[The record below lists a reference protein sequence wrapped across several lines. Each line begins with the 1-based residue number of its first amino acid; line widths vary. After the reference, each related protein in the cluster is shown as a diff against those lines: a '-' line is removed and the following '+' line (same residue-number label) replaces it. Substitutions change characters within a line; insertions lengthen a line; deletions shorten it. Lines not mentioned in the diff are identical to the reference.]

1 LEDNKKFNVIFFKEM
16 SMKKQGV
23 LLAAVILF
31 CAVGFAQAQD
41 SELHGSVDFTYQS
54 KYVWRGFD
62 VYGDKSAMQPSIDL
76 DLFGTGLGANIMGHR
91 ANSSEYENAERWD
104 YTLYYQN
111 GLFQDETYAM
121 MYRLGWVYYNYP
133 DMNPE
138 DADLQEMHAVLSF
151 PKVIPAGI
159 VPTYVLVKLWPNSS
173 GSLVA
178 KKYDLAGEFEYNPMA
193 GKFVPPASSGTASG
207 WAHIFML
214 DYPLTVGGILPDT
227 PEQVF
232 NLHTELVFNDG
243 VGPAGQNADQDW
255 SNVVFGVSTGINLT
269 DELVMTPGV
278 YHQITMDDSVNDDKD
293 ETWVNLSMTYKF

>member
-1 LEDNKKFNVIFFKEM
+1 
-16 SMKKQGV
+16 MKKQGI
-23 LLAAVILF
+23 LLAAVVLF
-31 CAVGFAQAQD
+31 CAMGLAQAQE

-54 KYVWRGFD
+54 KYIWRGFD
-62 VYGDKSAMQPSIDL
+62 VYDDKSAMQPSIDV
-76 DLFGTGLGANIMGHR
+76 DLFGSGLGVSVMGHR
-91 ANSSEYENAERWD
+91 ANSSGFEASERWD

-111 GLFQDETYAM
+111 GLFQEEDLAL

-133 DMNPE
+133 E
-138 DADLQEMHAVLSF
+138 VSQAVADLQELHAVISL
-151 PKVIPAGI
+151 PKAIPGGI
-159 VPTYVLVKLWPNSS
+159 VPSYVLVKLWPNSS

-178 KKYDLAGEFEYNPMA
+178 GKVDLTTGLP
-193 GKFVPPASSGTASG
+193 SRGTASG

-243 VGPAGQNADQDW
+243 VGPAGQDVDSDW
-255 SNVVFGVSTGINLT
+255 SNVVFGVSTGFELT
-269 DELVMTPGV
+269 DELVLTPGV
-278 YHQITMDDSVNDDKD
+278 YHQVTMESTVNDDKD

>member
-1 LEDNKKFNVIFFKEM
+1 
-16 SMKKQGV
+16 MKKQGV

-41 SELHGSVDFTYQS
+41 AELHGSVDFTYQS
-54 KYVWRGFD
+54 KYIWRGFD
-62 VYGDKSAMQPSIDL
+62 VYGDKSALQPSIDL
-76 DLFGTGLGANIMGHR
+76 DLFGTGLGVTMMGHR
-91 ANSSEYENAERWD
+91 ANSSEYEAAERWD

-111 GLFQDETYAM
+111 GMFMGETYAM

-133 DMNPE
+133 DLRSSQ
-138 DADLQEMHAVLSF
+138 ADLQEIHAVLSL
-151 PKVIPAGI
+151 PKMCSAGI
-159 VPTYVLVKLWPNSS
+159 VPSYVLVKLWPNSS

-178 KKYDLAGEFEYNPMA
+178 QNLDLAAFRPS
-193 GKFVPPASSGTASG
+193 KGTASG

-232 NLHTELVFNDG
+232 NLHAELVFNDG
-243 VGPAGQNADQDW
+243 VGPAGQDVDSDW
-255 SNVVFGVSTGINLT
+255 SNIVFGVSTGINLT
-269 DELVMTPGV
+269 EEIVMTPGL
-278 YHQITMDDSVNDDKD
+278 YHQVTMEETVNDDQD

>member
-1 LEDNKKFNVIFFKEM
+1 
-16 SMKKQGV
+16 MKKQGV

-31 CAVGFAQAQD
+31 CVIGFAQAQD

-54 KYVWRGFD
+54 KYIWRGFD

-76 DLFGTGLGANIMGHR
+76 DLFGTGLGVNMMGHR
-91 ANSSEYENAERWD
+91 ANSSGYEERERWD

-133 DMNPE
+133 DLSQS
-138 DADLQEMHAVLSF
+138 DADLQEIHAVLSL
-151 PKVIPAGI
+151 PKMIPAGI
-159 VPTYVLVKLWPNSS
+159 VPSYVLVKLWPNSS
-173 GSLVA
+173 RSWV
-178 KKYDLAGEFEYNPMA
+178 
-193 GKFVPPASSGTASG
+193 VPPSSPGTASG
-207 WAHIFML
+207 WAHILML
-214 DYPLTVGGILPDT
+214 DYPMTVGGILPDT

-243 VGPAGQNADQDW
+243 VGPGGQNVDHDW
-255 SNVVFGVSTGINLT
+255 SNFVFGVSTGINLT
-269 DELVMTPGV
+269 EELVMTPGV